1 MGFFSWIS
9 VILTLISTVFLAPVL
24 GDYFATGLV
33 ERFPTLIVCC
43 FVYLAAMQAFFAGL
57 MLSTMK
63 QKNMQDYEMNLIFL
77 DKEYKDKLKDC

>member
-1 MGFFSWIS
+1 
-9 VILTLISTVFLAPVL
+9 
-24 GDYFATGLV
+24 
-33 ERFPTLIVCC
+33 
-43 FVYLAAMQAFFAGL
+43 